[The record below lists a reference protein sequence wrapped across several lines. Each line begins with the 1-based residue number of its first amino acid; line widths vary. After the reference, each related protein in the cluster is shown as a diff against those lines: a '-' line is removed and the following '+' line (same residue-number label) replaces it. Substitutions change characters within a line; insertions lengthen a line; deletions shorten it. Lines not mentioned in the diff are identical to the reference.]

1 MGFCKLQNR
10 LFLNIPI
17 VADDVSSTINF
28 NQTHLH
34 LLMADHAGQLKELTF
49 ALVEASERASEAFRR
64 TVSVLED
71 SGASVEILEL
81 TDARQGRGATTVS
94 TAESST
100 DPAGHNRL
108 WEFTGHLLTGMVDA
122 VIFRTGAGVTHFLKV
137 ASRQQDARRVT
148 DLLKDSQVIAASRPA
163 SIALAAASIEPI
175 AAYSTDLGDT
185 AGHGHQPTES
195 WRNVLIAI
203 DHHFQPQQLTGNPM
217 LNMTF
222 GLEDCEDWFSLSSG
236 LEARGA
242 SVLPIPVF
250 ATGLSEQKN
259 VVVGFFEKLEKRNIH
274 VLLFN
279 SPAEASRF
287 AFLAKRFSQ
296 ARLTNHLLDDHIVI
310 AIGNDTREI
319 LADRCLPVDLTLPE
333 SGTLSSDAVET
344 MAAAIP
350 QLQSRKQNSYINMS
364 GPSSSSNDSNAPWYN
379 SPFMK
384 ACRGEPTDVTPIW
397 MMRQAGRYMSEYREV
412 RANVSFLDLCANPQ
426 LCSEVMCTAVEKLGV
441 DAAIIFSDLLPI
453 LVPMGC
459 DLEFVKGDGP
469 VIHNPVRTTKDI
481 DRIKP
486 LDSNAELEFVMETVR
501 QTRKDL
507 PADMPL
513 IGFAGAPFTL
523 ASYMIEGGSSR
534 NYAATKQIM
543 FSDPAAWD
551 QLMQHLVTSISIYLK
566 GQIEAGAQCVQLFD
580 SWAGCLSFE
589 DYSKRVHPYV
599 QEIIAS
605 LPADVPVINFAT
617 GNPALLPLLADT
629 RASVIGIDWRTR
641 LDDAWQTVGYDRAVQ
656 GNLDPTVLLT
666 NPDEIRQQAKFVLDQ
681 AAGRAGHIFNLGHGI
696 LPMTPVDNA
705 IALVD
710 IVHELSSK

>member
-1 MGFCKLQNR
+1 
-10 LFLNIPI
+10 
-17 VADDVSSTINF
+17 
-28 NQTHLH
+28 
-34 LLMADHAGQLKELTF
+34 MADHAEQLKGLTF
-49 ALVEASERASEAFRR
+49 AMVDAPETAPEVFQQTKRQ
-64 TVSVLED
+64 LEKF
-71 SGASVEILEL
+71 GASVEILDPRAEG
-81 TDARQGRGATTVS
+81 QGRGS
-94 TAESST
+94 TLSSLNK
-100 DPAGHNRL
+100 AAHNRL
-108 WEFTGHLLTGMVDA
+108 SEFTGHLLTGMVDA
-122 VIFRTGAGVTHFLKV
+122 VIFRTGAGVTHFLEV
-137 ASRQQDARRVT
+137 VSRQHDARRVT
-148 DLLKDSQVIAASRPA
+148 DLLHDSQIIAASRQAA
-163 SIALAAASIEPI
+163 SALAAASIAHI
-175 AAYSTDLGDT
+175 AAFSTDVND
-185 AGHGHQPTES
+185 AAAPPPQPTGS
-195 WRNVLIAI
+195 WRNVLIAM
-203 DHHFQPQQLTGNPM
+203 DQHFPPQQLTSNPM
-217 LNMTF
+217 LNMTL
-222 GLEDCEDWFSLSSG
+222 GLEECEDWFSLSSG

-242 SVLPIPVF
+242 RVLPIPVF
-250 ATGLSEQKN
+250 ATSAPQVKN
-259 VVVGFFEKLEKRNIH
+259 SVIVFFEQLEAQNIQ

-279 SPAEASRF
+279 SPVEASKF
-287 AFLAKRFSQ
+287 AFLAKRFSR
-296 ARLTNHLLDDHIVI
+296 ARLTNHLLDHHIVI
-310 AIGNDTREI
+310 AVGNDTREI
-319 LADRCLPVDLTLPE
+319 LADRCYPVDLTLPK
-333 SGTLSSDAVET
+333 SLPNSSTLSSESIET
-344 MAAAIP
+344 MAATIP
-350 QLQSRKQNSYINMS
+350 QLQSQKQNSYIKMS
-364 GPSSSSNDSNAPWYN
+364 GPTSSSNDSNAPWYN

-501 QTRKDL
+501 QTRQDL

-599 QEIIAS
+599 QQIIAS

-617 GNPALLPLLADT
+617 GNPSLLPLLADT

-666 NPDEIRQQAKFVLDQ
+666 NPDEIRKQAKFVLDQ

-696 LPMTPVDNA
+696 LPMTPVENA

>member
-1 MGFCKLQNR
+1 M
-10 LFLNIPI
+10 
-17 VADDVSSTINF
+17 A
-28 NQTHLH
+28 NQ
-34 LLMADHAGQLKELTF
+34 AEQFKGLTF
-49 ALVEASERASEAFRR
+49 AIVDAPETALEALHQ
-64 TVSVLED
+64 TVSLLEKF
-71 SGASVEILEL
+71 GASVEILDPREPVE
-81 TDARQGRGATTVS
+81 GRGPTTKK
-94 TAESST
+94 TA
-100 DPAGHNRL
+100 HNRL
-108 WEFTGHLLTGMVDA
+108 SEFTGHLLIGMVDA
-122 VIFRTGAGVTHFLKV
+122 VVFRTGAGVNHFFELV
-137 ASRQQDARRVT
+137 SRQHDARRVT
-148 DLLKDSQVIAASRPA
+148 DLLQDSQVIAASQLA
-163 SIALAAASIEPI
+163 AVALAAAAIEPI
-175 AAYSTDLGDT
+175 SAFSTDVNDAAAHRPQLTG
-185 AGHGHQPTES
+185 S
-195 WRNVLIAI
+195 WRNVLIAM

-217 LNMTF
+217 LNMTL
-222 GLEDCEDWFSLSSG
+222 GLEESEDWFSLSSG

-242 SVLPIPVF
+242 RIVPIPVF
-250 ATGLSEQKN
+250 ASSPPQSESS
-259 VVVGFFEKLEKRNIH
+259 VIGFFEQLEMQNIQ

-279 SPAEASRF
+279 SPVEASKF
-287 AFLAKRFSQ
+287 AFLAKRFSR
-296 ARLTNHLLDDHIVI
+296 ARLTNHLLDHHIVI
-310 AIGNDTREI
+310 AVGNDTREI
-319 LADRCLPVDLTLPE
+319 LADRCFPVDLTLPK
-333 SGTLSSDAVET
+333 SLPKSQALSSDAIEE
-344 MAAAIP
+344 MAAVIP
-350 QLQSRKQNSYINMS
+350 QLQSRKQNSYIKMS

-379 SPFMK
+379 NPFMK

-501 QTRKDL
+501 QTRQDL

-534 NYAATKQIM
+534 NYAATKKIM
-543 FSDPAAWD
+543 FSDPSAWD

-566 GQIEAGAQCVQLFD
+566 GQIDAGVQCVQLFD

-589 DYSKRVHPYV
+589 DYSKKVHPYV
-599 QEIIAS
+599 QQIIAS

-617 GNPALLPLLADT
+617 GNPSLLPLLADT

-666 NPDEIRQQAKFVLDQ
+666 NPAEIRRQAKFVLDQ

-696 LPMTPVDNA
+696 LPMTPVENA
-705 IALVD
+705 VALVD

>member
-1 MGFCKLQNR
+1 
-10 LFLNIPI
+10 
-17 VADDVSSTINF
+17 
-28 NQTHLH
+28 
-34 LLMADHAGQLKELTF
+34 MAHQCGQLKGLTF
-49 ALVEASERASEAFRR
+49 ALVKASGTAPEALEQ
-64 TVSVLED
+64 TVRLLEKF
-71 SGASVEILEL
+71 GASVNVLDPSDTL
-81 TDARQGRGATTVS
+81 QACS
-94 TAESST
+94 TASNSAAQTST
-100 DPAGHNRL
+100 TKSGHNRL

-122 VIFRTGAGVTHFLKV
+122 VIFRTGAGVTHFLEV
-137 ASRQQDARRVT
+137 VSRQQDAQRVT
-148 DLLKDSQVIAASRPA
+148 DLLQDSQIIAASQPA
-163 SIALAAASIEPI
+163 AIALAAASIESVTAYGATD
-175 AAYSTDLGDT
+175 AAANSQ
-185 AGHGHQPTES
+185 AAES
-195 WRNVLIAI
+195 WREVLMAI
-203 DHHFQPQQLTGNPM
+203 DQHFQPQQLTGNPM

-222 GLEDCEDWFSLSSG
+222 GLEECEDWFSLSSG

-242 SVLPIPVF
+242 TVLPIPVF
-250 ATGLSEQKN
+250 ATALPEKDDD
-259 VVVGFFEKLEKRNIH
+259 VIAFFEELATPNSQ

-287 AFLAKRFSQ
+287 AFLAKRLSQ
-296 ARLTNHLLDDHIVI
+296 TRLTNHLLDDHIVI
-310 AIGNDTREI
+310 AVGNDTREI
-319 LADRCLPVDLTLPE
+319 LVDRCFPVDLTLCE
-333 SGTLSSDAVET
+333 SLAISSDTVMEIAE
-344 MAAAIP
+344 ALP

-469 VIHNPVRTTKDI
+469 VIHNPVRTSKDI

-501 QTRKDL
+501 QTRQDL

-580 SWAGCLSFE
+580 SWAGCLCFE
-589 DYSKRVHPYV
+589 DYSTRVHPYV
-599 QEIIAS
+599 QKIIAS

-629 RASVIGIDWRTR
+629 RASVVGIDWRTR

-666 NPDEIRQQAKFVLDQ
+666 NPDEIRRQAKFVLDQ